1 MQHTIRSLVLGGFPF
16 MTPLTSNAGLL
27 DDVGD
32 FLDDAVDVV
41 ADIPKVVV
49 PLQPTIDIIRGK
61 KSPDEAISGLVND
74 AGQLLQDGTQVI
86 RTADRAVNQ
95 TFAEAVDAVGG
106 DIGTIIYEVAFGGQR
121 YMSEAVFTSAD
132 AAGQILQGEDP
143 AIIIGLPLAAAI
155 RDSRNKFAGS
165 ARPLPD
171 KVKQVLAPII
181 PASVLN
187 RARITTGSVKISL
200 PTAISAI
207 GPVFADEKDAVTL
220 DDTIVYLS
228 EPNFNTQS
236 GMLLLVH
243 ELYHVYQYEQWGV
256 DLFAYR
262 YLKNYARV
270 EAEAEQAEQHAAS
283 YIGQALGGSPFSA
296 ASIVAG
302 HQVTRQQIV
311 QTPMGPT
318 TIYVPTT
325 QNQFM
330 TSISAAPLTDRC
342 VVNGEHV
349 VVDAMNSVFS
359 ISQGGLRVGQR
370 LPPLHPACFFDLI
383 SVSNARYCV
392 QRNSGYVFAETPY
405 PVGACQPCNGPQ
417 CFQ

>member
-1 MQHTIRSLVLGGFPF
+1 MRRSIKNCLLNIVFLLSPF
-16 MTPLTSNAGLL
+16 ASQAGLL

-32 FLDDAVDVV
+32 FLEEAVDVV
-41 ADIPKVVV
+41 ADIPKVVL
-49 PLQPTIDIIRGK
+49 PLQPAIDIVRGK
-61 KSPDEAISGLVND
+61 KNPDEAISGLVND

-86 RTADRAVNQ
+86 RTVDRAVNQ

-106 DIGTIIYEVAFGGQR
+106 DIGTIIYEVTFGGQR

-132 AAGQILQGEDP
+132 AVGQVLQGEDP
-143 AIIIGLPLAAAI
+143 AILIGLPLAAAI

-165 ARPLPD
+165 AQPLPD
-171 KVKQVLAPII
+171 QVKQVLAPII

-187 RARITTGSVKISL
+187 RARITTGTVKISL

-207 GPVFADEKDAVTL
+207 GPVFADEKDAVTI

-228 EPNFNTQS
+228 EPDFNTQS

-283 YIGQALGGSPFSA
+283 YIAQALGGSAFSA

-302 HQVTRQQIV
+302 HQLTQQQTI

-330 TSISAAPLTDRC
+330 ASISAAPLTDRC

-349 VVDAMNSVFS
+349 VVNVTNSVFS
-359 ISQGGLRVGQR
+359 ISQGGLMVGQR
-370 LPPLHPACFFDLI
+370 LPPLHPACFFDLVSI
-383 SVSNARYCV
+383 SNARYCV
-392 QRNSGYVFAETPY
+392 EINSGYVFAETPY
-405 PVGACQPCNGPQ
+405 PVGVCQPCNGPQ